1 MCLHDRLFVD
11 WSVGRSAVASAAA
24 GRSACRKFLKGQ
36 EVKLTYATIGAFVL
50 HRPKIISESFNWKSL
65 V

>member
-1 MCLHDRLFVD
+1 MCLHDRLCVD
-11 WSVGRSAVASAAA
+11 WLVGRSAVASAA

-36 EVKLTYATIGAFVL
+36 EEVKLTYATIGAFVL

>member
-1 MCLHDRLFVD
+1 MCLHDRLCVD
-11 WSVGRSAVASAAA
+11 WLVGRSAVASA
-24 GRSACRKFLKGQ
+24 GRSACGKFLKGQ